1 MKRKELVKLSI
12 DKRNGDLCYD
22 DANHVYWNASDMYT
36 YISSTTL
43 IGKFEQPFDRGFW
56 LKYKALQAL
65 ANPGRDFMANL
76 RQLGKFDDSLV
87 KDFKL
92 GKEEFDA
99 KVGEIAE
106 SWKKANKDSCDK
118 GTARHEEFENRFSET
133 GKYKLDW
140 YGYGNKLFT
149 YIKGEHNIHDDLENQ
164 ALPEM
169 LISMRTKTGL
179 RVAGQIDL
187 GVKRG
192 MSFRVIDYKGFPL
205 DTPILTSEGW
215 KKMGELKQGM
225 EVFDNSGNLCKIKH
239 VSEIHYNPCYEITFD
254 NGEKITCDNEHMWY
268 VKIGGKIHVAS
279 VKEML
284 RIFRNGTRMDI
295 ELCRINCNEENPLKK
310 YSYFYINGLISMGR
324 RYELSDEEMNGIAL
338 SPVRQRESALTA
350 FIDIVG
356 NKDGDTVT
364 IRTDREW
371 MRKVVPM
378 LVASLGYKPFISK
391 DEVWYNTEDKT
402 RTITDIKDVKTV
414 PTICIET
421 DSPTSSYLVGK
432 TFILTHNTNKKL
444 NFESY
449 ADPDGTH
456 KMMKAPLEHIMDCNV
471 EHYKLQ
477 VALYSLM
484 VMRRYPQ
491 YIIKNP
497 VIIHLDGNLVHRY
510 QVDVKKAIEDAVLMC
525 KAFVNDISYQ
535 YSRVEYDGKDFW
547 LPVWR

>member
-1 MKRKELVKLSI
+1 MMKKKELVKLSI

-22 DANHVYWNASDMYT
+22 DVNHVYWNASDMYT

-43 IGKFEQPFDRGFW
+43 IGKFEQPFDRDFW

-92 GKEEFDA
+92 DKGEFNA
-99 KVGEIAE
+99 KVNEIAE
-106 SWKKANKDSCDK
+106 SWKKTNKDSCDK

-140 YGYGNKLFT
+140 YGYGNELFT
-149 YIKGEHNIHDDLENQ
+149 YIKDEHNIHDDLDNQ

-225 EVFDNSGNLCKIKH
+225 EVFDNSGSLCKIKH

-254 NGEKITCDNEHMWY
+254 NGEKIICDSEHMWY
-268 VKIGGKIHVAS
+268 IKIGGKIHVAS

-284 RIFRNGTRMDI
+284 RIFKRDTRMDI
-295 ELCRINCNEENPLKK
+295 ELCKVNYDINPPKR
-310 YSYFYINGLISMGR
+310 YSYFYISELISMGKNV
-324 RYELSDEEMNGIAL
+324 LSGEEMDKIAL
-338 SPVRQRESALTA
+338 SPVRSRENALTA

-356 NKDGDTVT
+356 VKAGNVVT
-364 IRTDREW
+364 IKTDKEW

-378 LVASLGYKPFISK
+378 LIASLGYKPFISK
-391 DEVWYNTEDKT
+391 DKVWYNTEDKT

-421 DSPTSSYLVGK
+421 DSPTNSYLVGR

-449 ADPDGTH
+449 ADPNGTH

-510 QVDVKKAIEDAVLMC
+510 QVDVKKAMEDVVLMC

-535 YSRVEYDGKDFW
+535 YRRVEYDGKDFW